1 MKWTDPKVFIYK
13 KDDKPC
19 IDKGCNWYVYF
30 YYRNEKTGL
39 LQRFIEKKG
48 INRIYN
54 VELRLKAAN
63 NLAKAFKNLLQ
74 QGYNPFA
81 QPEQPLELKE
91 KMTVVDALNDAYTNK
106 LKDWGQSST
115 LNNKFLF
122 EVFIK
127 WLKRNH
133 LDKIDISELKKRHI
147 VLFLN
152 DLKVGNTSRNN
163 YRRLLSGLFGK
174 LMIDDW
180 IDYNFIQD
188 IPKVKENPIKNKP
201 FTSKQLLT
209 IKEYLL
215 EHDPYLYKYIL
226 FITYA
231 FMRPIEVNRLR
242 ICDIDLQNKII
253 YLQTKTEKRATIR
266 IIEKLVQVI
275 QEFELEKYNPN
286 DTLFTYKMF
295 PFDWV
300 VDREKAKYDW
310 FATRFKKLKTKLKL
324 PGEYGLYS
332 FRHSFSLDLYNKY
345 LKDGLTDLEAK
356 HKLMTITRHKSISGL
371 NNYLRDIG
379 AFVPDDYS
387 GDYTVDF

>member
-13 KDDKPC
+13 KDGKPC

-30 YYRNEKTGL
+30 YYRNENTGL

-91 KMTVVDALNDAYTNK
+91 KMSVVDALNDAYTNK

-188 IPKVKENPIKNKP
+188 IPKLKENPIKNKP

-310 FATRFKKLKTKLKL
+310 FATRFKNLKTKLKL

-332 FRHSFSLDLYNKY
+332 FRHSFSLDL
-345 LKDGLTDLEAK
+345 
-356 HKLMTITRHKSISGL
+356 
-371 NNYLRDIG
+371 
-379 AFVPDDYS
+379 VQ
-387 GDYTVDF
+387 